1 MRVLLDTNIL
11 VRLHDIA
18 DPQHPDA
25 VDAIEWLEDQ
35 GHVCCIVP
43 QVIYEFWVVATR
55 PPDRNGLGVTAAEA
69 ASALGGWPTMFRLL
83 LDERGIY
90 ARWRRLVITHAVQ
103 GKCAH
108 DARLVAAMQRHRLVH
123 LMTFNKA
130 DFTRFPGI
138 NIYTPTE
145 ILNDC
150 SLE

>member
-1 MRVLLDTNIL
+1 MRFLLDTNIL

-18 DPQHPDA
+18 DPQHGETA
-25 VDAIEWLEDQ
+25 DAIEWLEDQ
-35 GHVCCIVP
+35 GHACCIVP

-69 ASALGGWPTMFRLL
+69 ASALGRWPSMFRLL
-83 LDERGIY
+83 LDERGVY
-90 ARWRRLVITHAVQ
+90 ARWRQLVITYAVQ
-103 GKCAH
+103 GKIAH

-138 NIYTPTE
+138 RVYTPTE
-145 ILNDC
+145 ILIGAA
-150 SLE
+150 LE